1 MRETR
6 QARRADWGVVA
17 PDNENFVI
25 RVVCFGR
32 QTFNT
37 SLERLVTVRIRND
50 NGNCCRF
57 RQFAPD
63 AKRVSAPVDGNMRC
77 FATTLQMILNGTPR
91 GIELFRLLPDTN
103 RTGAFASPPMI
114 QDPRNV
120 MNSTG
125 QLGHAKKQ
133 IVILCAIELRTE
145 PASFLHK
152 FATHCRQM
160 TNVIVREKKIG

>member
-1 MRETR
+1 MPHHFPLLHNFWLLNHS
-6 QARRADWGVVA
+6 ARPRTVANDAGNATSKAGRLGVVA

-57 RQFAPD
+57 RQFAPY
-63 AKRVSAPVDGNMRC
+63 AKRVSAPVDGNMRR

-91 GIELFRLLPDTN
+91 GIEL
-103 RTGAFASPPMI
+103 
-114 QDPRNV
+114 V
-120 MNSTG
+120 
-125 QLGHAKKQ
+125 
-133 IVILCAIELRTE
+133 
-145 PASFLHK
+145 PASAGH
-152 FATHCRQM
+152 
-160 TNVIVREKKIG
+160 